1 MSLFWENP
9 LRFVFGFKKMI
20 PEHLHLGTG
29 SGFAS
34 RSQVLLIFLR
44 VCMCLVT
51 HMWLLLQVWSPE
63 VRSSQMSTVQTAK
76 SAYEVWVISSKRKK
90 TSGGMIHLTYFSCLH
105 SMKRVFLFVGDKAE
119 PRHWHSRLSACGQMI
134 PTYMP
139 ELMRVE
145 GANKQKTTTKKPI
158 NFFPFF
164 CCLKCIFLKM
174 HLWYVSP
181 LVWLIMPLRVE
192 N

>member
-1 MSLFWENP
+1 
-9 LRFVFGFKKMI
+9 MI

-44 VCMCLVT
+44 VYMCLVT

-63 VRSSQMSTVQTAK
+63 VRSSQMSMVQTAK
-76 SAYEVWVISSKRKK
+76 SAYKVWVISSKRKK

-119 PRHWHSRLSACGQMI
+119 LDTDTAGCQHVVRWFPLTSLSLWGWREQ
-134 PTYMP
+134 T
-139 ELMRVE
+139 
-145 GANKQKTTTKKPI
+145 NKKQQQKSPSTSLSVR
-158 NFFPFF
+158 FFAIWNAFSS
-164 CCLKCIFLKM
+164 KCIFD
-174 HLWYVSP
+174 
-181 LVWLIMPLRVE
+181 I
-192 N
+192 